1 MSRQHGLE
9 RWPRILMER
18 LREIWESADRV
29 ARTKAVETVEAE
41 FEEMEM
47 VFAVLVQGA
56 FIGLP
61 SPPVQIS
68 LDLLPDME
76 SEMIML
82 LDRVDTVNEPLSR
95 LFSVFDVS

>member
-1 MSRQHGLE
+1 MSQHALK
-9 RWPRILMER
+9 RWARILKKHLAET
-18 LREIWESADRV
+18 WESADRV
-29 ARTKAVETVEAE
+29 ARAKAVDTVEAE
-41 FEEMEM
+41 FEELEL

-61 SPPVQIS
+61 SPPAQIS

-76 SEMIML
+76 SEMVLL

-95 LFSVFDVS
+95 LFSVFDIS